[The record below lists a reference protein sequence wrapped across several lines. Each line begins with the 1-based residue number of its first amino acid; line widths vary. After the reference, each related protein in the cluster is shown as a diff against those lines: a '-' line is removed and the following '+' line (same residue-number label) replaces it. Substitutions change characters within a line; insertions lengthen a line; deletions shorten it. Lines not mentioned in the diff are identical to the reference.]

1 MAGSAGDKTEEATPK
16 KKEDERKEG
25 NIFQSKEIVILVT
38 MLATFF
44 GFKILY
50 PTIMSSAQNFM
61 SKAFALA
68 GEQETFDI
76 YFSREVFI
84 SSCICIIICC
94 GPLLMIAMGAAILAT
109 VAQTKGLFNM
119 KSLRPKFSRMNPLN
133 GIKNLFSLKGIIELL
148 KSIVKIIILFYVIY
162 SFIKDNIMVFPK
174 MMYMSIPEAA
184 EETGSMLFTLFE
196 TVAIA
201 FAFLAGFDFFYQRW
215 EYNRNLRMTKQEVKE
230 EYKNIEGDPQ
240 VKSQR
245 RARQQQMA
253 RQRMM
258 QAVPTADVVIR
269 NPDHVAVALKYDREK
284 NNAPIVV
291 AKGLDSLA
299 LRIVKVAEENGV
311 KCIENKLLA
320 RALYAQTELLD
331 EIPPEF
337 YAALAEI
344 MAVIYKEKGITPD
357 GKPIKKV

>member
-16 KKEDERKEG
+16 KREDERKEG

-44 GFKILY
+44 GFKLLY
-50 PTIMSSAQNFM
+50 PTIMSAAQNFM
-61 SKAFALA
+61 QKMFVLT
-68 GEQETFDI
+68 GEQETFEI
-76 YFSREVFI
+76 YSSREIFI
-84 SSCICIIICC
+84 AACLCIIICC
-94 GPLLMIAMGAAILAT
+94 GPLLAISMGAAILAT
-109 VAQTKGLFNM
+109 IAQTKGLFNM

-148 KSIVKIIILFYVIY
+148 KSIVKIVILFYVIY
-162 SFIKDNIMVFPK
+162 SFIKDNLMVFPK
-174 MMYMSIPEAA
+174 MMYMSVPEAA
-184 EETGSMLFTLFE
+184 EKTGSMLFTLFY

-240 VKSQR
+240 IKSQR
-245 RARQQQMA
+245 RARQQALA

-269 NPDHVAVALKYDREK
+269 NPEHVAVALKYDREK
-284 NNAPIVV
+284 NKAPMIV
-291 AKGLDSLA
+291 AKGLDHVA
-299 LRIVKVAEENGV
+299 LRIVRIAEENGI

-337 YAALAEI
+337 YTALAEI
-344 MAVIYKEKGITPD
+344 MAAIYKEKGVTPD
-357 GKPIKKV
+357 GKPIKRV

>member
-1 MAGSAGDKTEEATPK
+1 MAESAGDKTEQATPK
-16 KKEDERKEG
+16 KREDERKEG

-44 GFKILY
+44 GFKVLY
-50 PTIMSSAQNFM
+50 PTIMSTAENFM
-61 SKAFALA
+61 SKLFTLA
-68 GEQETFDI
+68 GEQEIFDV
-76 YFSREVFI
+76 YASREIFI
-84 SSCICIIICC
+84 SSCVCIIICC
-94 GPLLMIAMGAAILAT
+94 GPLLMIAVGAAILAT

-148 KSIVKIIILFYVIY
+148 KSIIKIVILFYVIY
-162 SFIKDNIMVFPK
+162 SFISDNIMLFPK
-174 MMYMSIPEAA
+174 MMDMSISDAA
-184 EETGSMLFTLFE
+184 EQTGDMLFTLFE

-215 EYNRNLRMTKQEVKE
+215 DYEKKLRMTKQEVKE

-245 RARQQQMA
+245 KARQQQLS

-258 QAVPTADVVIR
+258 QAVPQADVVIR
-269 NPDHVAVALKYDREK
+269 NPEHVAVALKYDREINK
-284 NNAPIVV
+284 APVV
-291 AKGLDSLA
+291 IAKGLDEVA
-299 LRIVKVAEENGV
+299 LRIVRIAEENGV

-320 RALYAQTELLD
+320 RALYAQTELTK
-331 EIPPEF
+331 EIPAEF
-337 YAALAEI
+337 YTALAEI
-344 MAVIYKEKGITPD
+344 MAVIYQEKGITPD
-357 GKPIKKV
+357 GKPIKRV

>member
-1 MAGSAGDKTEEATPK
+1 
-16 KKEDERKEG
+16 
-25 NIFQSKEIVILVT
+25 

-44 GFKILY
+44 GFKIMY
-50 PTIMSSAQNFM
+50 PTIMAAAQEFM
-61 SKAFALA
+61 QKLFVLA
-68 GEQETFDI
+68 GDMEKFDV
-76 YFSREVFI
+76 YSSRELFI
-84 SSCICIIICC
+84 TACLCIVICC
-94 GPLLMIAMGAAILAT
+94 GPLLAIAMGAAILAT
-109 VAQTKGLFNM
+109 IAQTKGLFNM

-148 KSIVKIIILFYVIY
+148 KSIIKIVILFYVIY
-162 SFIKDNIMVFPK
+162 TFIKDNIMVFPK
-174 MMYMSIPEAA
+174 MMYMSVPEAA
-184 EETGSMLFTLFE
+184 EKTGSMLFSLFT

-240 VKSQR
+240 IKSQR
-245 RARQQQMA
+245 RARQQQLA

-269 NPDHVAVALKYDREK
+269 NPEHVAVALKYDREK
-284 NNAPIVV
+284 YKAPVIV
-291 AKGLDSLA
+291 AKGLDNVA
-299 LRIVKVAEENGV
+299 LRIVQIAEENGV

-337 YAALAEI
+337 YQALAEI
-344 MAVIYKEKGITPD
+344 MAVIYKEKGISPD
-357 GKPIKKV
+357 GKPIKRV